1 MPFLRLMLLLFL
13 LEGTWGFSLVL
24 AQAEKKEPDPTS
36 QYRGTEYAR
45 KKGDQGTNDVVNP
58 ERRVKTKREQK
69 EDASMVASYSGQ
81 IKYKDLKLA
90 KAKSSQKFADYS
102 GSIPLRKV
110 RRMEEKREINNDN
123 QARYSGN
130 IQFVDFK
137 ARRQQMAGKLARFRG
152 PVAIRIKKKPKGSS
166 LANYRGAPNQNRRP
180 ANYNRSNLRSGRKVK
195 KEDLPNYAKS
205 PRRKLRYDSREVKMW
220 REGGDILP
228 KVQERKLPKPSKKS
242 KSHETE
248 TEMPAEQP

>member
-1 MPFLRLMLLLFL
+1 MPVALALFL
-13 LEGTWGFSLVL
+13 LFVMGGAWWANPAL
-24 AQAEKKEPDPTS
+24 AQVEKKEPDPTS
-36 QYRGTEYAR
+36 QYRGTEYER
-45 KKGDQGTNDVVNP
+45 KKGYQGTNEVVNP

-90 KAKSSQKFADYS
+90 KAKSSQKFAEYS

-110 RRMEEKREINNDN
+110 RRMEERREISNDN

-130 IQFVDFK
+130 VPFIDFK
-137 ARRQQMAGKLARFRG
+137 ARRQQMASKMARFRG

-195 KEDLPNYAKS
+195 KEDLPNYAKT

-228 KVQERKLPKPSKKS
+228 KVQERKLPKPSKKA